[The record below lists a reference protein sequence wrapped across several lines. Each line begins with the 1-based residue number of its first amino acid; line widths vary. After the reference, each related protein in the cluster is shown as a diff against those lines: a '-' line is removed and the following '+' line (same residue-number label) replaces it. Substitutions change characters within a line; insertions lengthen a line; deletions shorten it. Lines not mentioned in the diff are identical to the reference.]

1 MDSGFESRS
10 RTQLSICCLLSQGPS
25 LEGSSL
31 ILVPPP
37 MANPQL
43 LPILEFDTHVDAGY
57 VSNEFCES
65 YFEDLVDYN
74 KLRFHY
80 SLGGN

>member
-1 MDSGFESRS
+1 
-10 RTQLSICCLLSQGPS
+10 
-25 LEGSSL
+25 
-31 ILVPPP
+31 